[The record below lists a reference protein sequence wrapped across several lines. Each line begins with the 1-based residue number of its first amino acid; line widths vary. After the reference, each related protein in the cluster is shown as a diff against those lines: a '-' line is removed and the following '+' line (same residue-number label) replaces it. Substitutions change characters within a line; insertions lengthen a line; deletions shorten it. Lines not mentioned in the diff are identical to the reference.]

1 MNQMLKRA
9 SSVCAA
15 LVCTASLTISGAS
28 LVMAA
33 DEVDEAV
40 KEQIVMMAEGLTD
53 TIIPLSEEEIDAY
66 LESGDDF
73 TEEAMNAWM
82 GVRDDLGELKETGE
96 TEVVYSD
103 NQYTATVPVTFEK
116 EDAEFV
122 YVFDE
127 TMMPLSTSVN
137 IKYSLATTL
146 KNAALNTVMGLGT
159 VFVVLALLIFI
170 ISLFKYIPGSA
181 AAKK

>member
-53 TIIPLSEEEIDAY
+53 TIIPLSEEEIAARMKDWRPPHKEIPDGW
-66 LESGDDF
+66 L
-73 TEEAMNAWM
+73 
-82 GVRDDLGELKETGE
+82 GVYAKLASSA
-96 TEVVYSD
+96 SD
-103 NQYTATVPVTFEK
+103 GA
-116 EDAEFV
+116 
-122 YVFDE
+122 
-127 TMMPLSTSVN
+127 
-137 IKYSLATTL
+137 
-146 KNAALNTVMGLGT
+146 VMK
-159 VFVVLALLIFI
+159 I
-170 ISLFKYIPGSA
+170 
-181 AAKK
+181 